1 MKHFFLVILFAI
13 LSATAAFAQSNIENA
28 IKKIE
33 KRKTTQYVAYSE
45 NRNPETHK
53 VFKASKVLVID
64 DESAGQFK
72 SAFERDREKSSS
84 LQMARGR
91 MIEVTFVEGGKT
103 SCYTLVQQRNG
114 QWLLTV
120 EIKHSDNSP
129 RRRRTAGEIPASG
142 SCVFITL

>member
-1 MKHFFLVILFAI
+1 MKHFLLVIFLAAF
-13 LSATAAFAQSNIENA
+13 SASAAFAQGNIENA

-53 VFKASKVLVID
+53 VFKASKVLVVD
-64 DESAGQFK
+64 DESAQQFK
-72 SAFERDREKSSS
+72 SAFERDRDKSTSI
-84 LQMARGR
+84 QMARGR
-91 MIEVTFVEGGKT
+91 MIEVTFEDGGKR

-120 EIKHSDNSP
+120 EIKHSGNSP
-129 RRRRTAGEIPASG
+129 RRRRTAGEIPASE
-142 SCVFITL
+142 SSILIQL